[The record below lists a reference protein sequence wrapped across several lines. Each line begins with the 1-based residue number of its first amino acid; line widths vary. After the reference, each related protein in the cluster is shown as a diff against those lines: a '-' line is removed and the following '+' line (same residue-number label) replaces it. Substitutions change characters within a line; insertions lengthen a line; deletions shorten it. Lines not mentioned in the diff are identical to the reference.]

1 MVVLFDVRDRLAI
14 VSIAQATERVGI
26 DAGADGSDASVCQS
40 EMAKPSVPTA
50 PTDQIIARGAWI
62 SSDRDCRSADT
73 GEVVEVVA
81 VEDKGVFWGLLEFAH
96 RDVHFADEERI
107 AHSVVDILRRD
118 AIFPADRFVV
128 RAFRTA

>member
-26 DAGADGSDASVCQS
+26 DAGADGSDASVSQS
-40 EMAKPSVPTA
+40 EMAKPSVPAT
-50 PTDQIIARGAWI
+50 PTDQIIASGSGI
-62 SSDRDCRSADT
+62 SGDWNCRSPDA
-73 GEVVEVVA
+73 GEVVEVIA

-96 RDVHFADEERI
+96 RDVHFTDEEGI

-118 AIFPADRFVV
+118 AIFPADRSVV
-128 RAFRTA
+128 RAFRAA